1 VNNTN
6 RNPKWF
12 VYPFFLLHMAMFGY
26 SGFLMAYGDSGPPF
40 LFMLLHG
47 GIYSQI
53 GWLHRRLAA
62 GVCLA
67 LAPAALA

>member
-12 VYPFFLLHMAMFGY
+12 VYPFYLRCFGRDEVQLMFVNAALG
-26 SGFLMAYGDSGPPF
+26 
-40 LFMLLHG
+40 LF